1 VTSQKKLKIADEYP
15 TSLKL
20 ITIQRRPPGDQR
32 PGPPLPNA
40 TGHCFLEQHHTGS
53 GKTAQDAKPA
63 YTGEMR
69 KAMHQCALGSRS
81 SSPSS
86 VGVAGGGGGGG
97 GCCGAHCFLD
107 NSTTAT
113 QHVVV
118 VARRGGARL
127 GKRAGHLHRR
137 VRASWWWPRFDA
149 LRTSVQAAHHSVR
162 TRCHGL
168 TPEHCH
174 SIRWAD
180 FSAHTV
186 FSSAW
191 PVTDQAQQS
200 IGLARCHAREDSLG
214 SNLVTQAL
222 AEGGTYV

>member
-32 PGPPLPNA
+32 PGPPLPDA
-40 TGHCFLEQHHTGS
+40 AAPTGHCFLEQHHTGS

-97 GCCGAHCFLD
+97 CGASHCFLD

-118 VARRGGARL
+118 ATARRSTDKRPSCSPLSTLQWIDAR
-127 GKRAGHLHRR
+127 A
-137 VRASWWWPRFDA
+137 
-149 LRTSVQAAHHSVR
+149 
-162 TRCHGL
+162 
-168 TPEHCH
+168 HCH
-174 SIRWAD
+174 A
-180 FSAHTV
+180 
-186 FSSAW
+186 
-191 PVTDQAQQS
+191 
-200 IGLARCHAREDSLG
+200 SLG
-214 SNLVTQAL
+214 LISLHAQCSVPHGQ
-222 AEGGTYV
+222 